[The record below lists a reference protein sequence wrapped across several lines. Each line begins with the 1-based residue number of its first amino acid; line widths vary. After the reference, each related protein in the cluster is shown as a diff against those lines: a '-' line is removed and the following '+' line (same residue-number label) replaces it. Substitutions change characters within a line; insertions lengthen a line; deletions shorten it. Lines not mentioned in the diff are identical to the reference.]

1 MVKKRV
7 SRTSAERQHNP
18 NDVLFRKEVF
28 FSRQSL
34 NPNPFPTPKHARLL
48 LRKSVYLEPNRHS
61 LTTHANKN
69 RRFLDPPRRL
79 IDRKKHSSGRK
90 NASRKEAIDVV
101 VRGVR
106 ATAERYLVRSRR
118 NLNARIAVDVKR
130 DLDKR

>member
-1 MVKKRV
+1 M
-7 SRTSAERQHNP
+7 
-18 NDVLFRKEVF
+18 
-28 FSRQSL
+28 
-34 NPNPFPTPKHARLL
+34 
-48 LRKSVYLEPNRHS
+48 EPNRHS

-69 RRFLDPPRRL
+69 RQFSRPPEAFNRPQKALKRTEK
-79 IDRKKHSSGRK
+79 RVE
-90 NASRKEAIDVV
+90 EAIDVV